1 MSNLLER
8 MSGLIDDIVRRR
20 SQDEKVVGIL
30 VFGSFVGGKVR
41 MTSDLD
47 LLVVR
52 EDIEEWSRTRRKE
65 KGILLE
71 IHTWP
76 LKLFGKP
83 FLGEIGDPLSDAF
96 RFEVMRA
103 GRILYDPKGIL
114 QKFKRY
120 AETHKLP
127 SSHMKSLAEKAHKSL
142 CSAQNLLE
150 RRELEGAEL
159 EIRKAAE
166 ELARV
171 TLLEKDVLEINP
183 PKTYLPHLRNEAP
196 GFYST
201 FQEAH
206 NLKNLQR
213 NEIIATI
220 QDISKWLERTVEE
233 IRRRGKEDWLK
244 VGGAISGAQTEL
256 SNAQDCLE
264 NGDLEAATLQARY
277 SAILVSSSISRLL
290 QGTSYNAPSTRYIEL
305 LQSRHPYGD
314 VLTSVMD
321 FSHDERKL
329 KEYIQILENTVERWR

>member
-8 MSGLIDDIVRRR
+8 MSGLIEDIVRRKSR
-20 SQDEKVVGIL
+20 DAGVVGIL
-30 VFGSFVGGKVR
+30 VFGSFVSGKVR

-52 EDIEEWSRTRRKE
+52 EDIEEWSRTRRRE

-96 RFEVMRA
+96 RFEVMRT

-114 QKFKRY
+114 QQFKRY
-120 AETHKLP
+120 AQTHQLP
-127 SSHMKSLAEKAHKSL
+127 PSHMKLLVERAHKSL
-142 CSAQNLLE
+142 HLAQNLLE
-150 RRELEGAEL
+150 RKELEGAEL

-171 TLLEKDVLEINP
+171 ILLEKDVLEINP
-183 PKTYLPHLRNEAP
+183 PKTYLQHLRNEVP
-196 GFYST
+196 DFYST
-201 FQEAH
+201 FREAH
-206 NLKNLQR
+206 NLTNRQR
-213 NEIIATI
+213 NEIIAAI
-220 QDISKWLERTVEE
+220 QSISKWRERAVEE

-244 VGGAISGAQTEL
+244 GAISGAQTEL

-264 NGDLEAATLQARY
+264 NGDLEAAMLQTRY
-277 SAILVSSSISRLL
+277 SAILVTSSILRLL
-290 QGTSYNAPSTRYIEL
+290 QGTSSNAPSTRYIEL

-314 VLTSVMD
+314 VVTSVMN

-329 KEYIQILENTVERWR
+329 KEYIEILENIVERSR